1 MKKLIV
7 APLFLMLTSLPMV
20 SWAGSES
27 GVYIGGSIG
36 QTSVEADF
44 GNRLNNI
51 NDDDN
56 GYKILFG
63 YNFGVLPLLD
73 LGIEADY
80 REYGTFEGANVKTEL
95 VSSELFGL
103 IGLNLGPVGLFGK
116 LGYSDTDVD
125 VHTNSIFQQIDAGS
139 ESATAYGL
147 GAKFSLGSFGLR
159 AEYEVLDLDAV
170 DDLNMISVGAT
181 YTF

>member
-1 MKKLIV
+1 MKKLIA
-7 APLFLMLTSLPMV
+7 APLFFILGSLSV
-20 SWAGSES
+20 ASWAGSES
-27 GVYIGGSIG
+27 GLYIGASVG
-36 QTSVEADF
+36 QSSVEADF
-44 GNRLNNI
+44 GDDSSFKLD
-51 NDDDN
+51 DDDN

-80 REYGTFEGANVKTEL
+80 RDYGTFGGSNVETK
-95 VSSELFGL
+95 VDSAELFGI

-116 LGYSDTDVD
+116 LGYSDTSLETAFENVD
-125 VHTNSIFQQIDAGS
+125 INDS
-139 ESATAYGL
+139 ESATAYGI
-147 GAKFSLGSFGLR
+147 GAKIAFGAIGVR
-159 AEYEVLDLDAV
+159 AEYETLDLDGV

>member
-1 MKKLIV
+1 MKKLIT
-7 APLFLMLTSLPMV
+7 APLLLILGSLPLV
-20 SWAGSES
+20 SWAGSDS
-27 GVYIGGSIG
+27 GLYVGGSLG
-36 QTSVEADF
+36 QSSVEADF
-44 GNRLNNI
+44 GDRNTFKL
-51 NDDDN
+51 DDNDN

-80 REYGTFEGANVKTEL
+80 RDYGSFSEGGVKTS
-95 VSSELFGL
+95 VDSAELFG
-103 IGLNLGPVGLFGK
+103 IAGLTFGPFGLFGK
-116 LGYSDTDVD
+116 IGYSDTSLDAAFD
-125 VHTNSIFQQIDAGS
+125 NIDLHDS

-147 GAKFSLGSFGLR
+147 GAKLSFGAFGIR
-159 AEYEVLDLDAV
+159 AEYETLDLDSV

>member
-7 APLFLMLTSLPMV
+7 APLFLMLTSFPLV

-27 GVYIGGSIG
+27 GLYIGGSVG

-44 GNRLNNI
+44 GDDTSFKLD
-51 NDDDN
+51 DDDN
-56 GYKILFG
+56 GYKILLG

-80 REYGTFEGANVKTEL
+80 REYGQFGNNFVSTEV
-95 VSSELFGL
+95 VSYELFGVV
-103 IGLNLGPVGLFGK
+103 GLNLGPFGLFGK
-116 LGYSDTDVD
+116 AGYSDTDLEAAIED
-125 VHTNSIFQQIDAGS
+125 EKFKDS
-139 ESATAYGL
+139 ESATAYGV
-147 GAKFSLGSFGLR
+147 GAKLSFGSFGLR
-159 AEYEVLDLDAV
+159 AEYEVLDLDDI